1 MFKAPWRALSA
12 LALLTAI
19 GCGDDGGSEPEGSIS
34 VSGSPTTLSV
44 PQGGT
49 GTVTVT
55 LTRGGGFAEPVN
67 VTVEG
72 LPTGVTASVAPTS
85 LTGTTTQAV
94 VTVTVANSVA
104 AGTYTATIRAS
115 AAGIGAATTTFALTV
130 TAQGTYTLT
139 ATAASAVQGASGTS
153 TIAIQ
158 RTNFTGPV
166 TLTLENPPAGITG
179 SFNPTPATGDQSVL
193 TINVASTVAPGPY
206 NLTVK
211 GAATGP
217 GDKTTT
223 VALTVTAAPTSNYT
237 LSVTPTTLNI
247 NPGGSGQA
255 TVNIARTNFDGTVTL
270 SLDAPPAGITA
281 TFNPAAATG
290 VTSLATINVA
300 ANVAPGNHTLT
311 IKGTATGV
319 ADKTTTLTVTVAAG
333 GTFTISAAPTALTI
347 APGANSSS
355 NITIVRTNLT
365 SDVALTLVNPPAGIT
380 GTFTPATLTGTT
392 LTSALQINVAAN
404 VAPGAYPVTVQ
415 GVGGSV
421 TQTTT
426 VNVTVAA
433 AGSTVTLAVAPTTL
447 SIQAG
452 SSGQTTLTA
461 TRTNFTGNITPS
473 VSGNPAGMTVAFNP
487 TPITANT
494 STVTVNVGA
503 GVAPGTYNLT
513 ITGAAGTAGNPTT
526 TLGVTVTAAGGGQNI
541 VWEFCNVDGVPLKFW
556 RQSGGTWA
564 EVSPTVVGAVTRFAF
579 TISGTQG
586 GIAYTTSVTGA
597 DVRNSL
603 RSAAPGTFGPL
614 GRPLRQKLIST
625 GARLTNQTGELL
637 SSYFDTFVMFALTSE
652 MSSRQQVCTTPNPPA
667 PVTKTF
673 TVSGMGSS
681 EVGSLGYGDG
691 SASLVPATTTYNV
704 SVTPGTYDWL
714 AAFGTAG
721 GAPFFTPTW
730 THYRLG
736 RGETAPGGTVAIN
749 RTGATAFTTMPFTI
763 TGAAAGSFN
772 FYVQNLEGARGS
784 INALTFGDPTANS
797 GNLLFLAPGDRLPTD
812 MNSFFVTNGEIGTT
826 TQSLRGSFRFFGPNP
841 PASATFALPAA
852 VPAFTVA
859 AVNGAPVPTWSAT
872 GQIPSEYQGA
882 NSQVEASFQGAGEST
897 LYTIIA
903 TRGWLTANNMSTS
916 FTLTAPTLPGFL
928 AQWAP
933 AAPLVDAQVAMY
945 SDFNLFGTAGAVIS
959 FAVRLVASP

>member
-1 MFKAPWRALSA
+1 MFKVPWRAVSA

-44 PQGGT
+44 PQGGS

-55 LTRGGGFAEPVN
+55 LTRGGGFGEPVN

-72 LPTGVTASVAPTS
+72 LPSGVTASVAPTS

-94 VTVTVANSVA
+94 LTVTVTNSVA
-104 AGTYTATIRAS
+104 AGSYTATIRAS
-115 AAGIGAATTTFALTV
+115 AAGIGAATTTFVLTV
-130 TAQGTYTLT
+130 TAQAAYTLT
-139 ATAASAVQGASGTS
+139 ATAASAVPGASGTS

-179 SFNPTPATGDQSVL
+179 TFNPTPANGDQSVL
-193 TINVASTVAPGPY
+193 TINVAPTVAPGTY

-217 GDKTTT
+217 GEKTTT
-223 VALTVTAAPTSNYT
+223 VALTVTAAPTYT
-237 LSVTPTTLNI
+237 LSVTPTTLPI
-247 NPGGSGQA
+247 NAGDNGQA
-255 TVNIARTNFDGTVTL
+255 TVNIARANFDGTVTL

-281 TFNPAAATG
+281 TFNPAG
-290 VTSLATINVA
+290 VTGPTAIATINVA
-300 ANVAPGNHTLT
+300 ANVAPGNHPVT
-311 IKGTATGV
+311 IKGTAAGT
-319 ADKTTTLTVTVAAG
+319 ADKTTILTVTVAAA

-347 APGANSSS
+347 APGANLSST
-355 NITIVRTNLT
+355 ITIARTNLT
-365 SDVALTLVNPPAGIT
+365 SDVVLSLVTPPTGIT

-404 VAPGAYPVTVQ
+404 VAPGTYPITVR

-447 SIQAG
+447 SITAG

-461 TRTNFTGNITPS
+461 TRSNFTGDITPS
-473 VSGNPAGMTVAFNP
+473 VTGNPAGMTVAFNP
-487 TPITANT
+487 TPITT
-494 STVTVNVGA
+494 SPSTVTVNVGA
-503 GVAPGTYNLT
+503 GVVPGTYNLT

-541 VWEFCNVDGVPLKFW
+541 VWEFCNADGVPLKFW

-564 EVSPTVVGAVTRFAF
+564 EVSPTVVGAVTRFSF
-579 TISGTQG
+579 TISGTQA
-586 GIAYTTSVTGA
+586 GIAYTSTVTDASVRSSPRVAKSGGSFGQPGLPVRRKLMGGGA
-597 DVRNSL
+597 
-603 RSAAPGTFGPL
+603 
-614 GRPLRQKLIST
+614 
-625 GARLTNQTGELL
+625 ARLTNQTGSLL
-637 SSYFDTFVMFALTSE
+637 ATYFDTFVMLALTSE
-652 MSSRQQVCTTPNPPA
+652 IATRQPVCTTPTPPA

-673 TVSGMGSS
+673 TVSGMASNEIGLLS
-681 EVGSLGYGDG
+681 YGDG
-691 SASLVPATTTYNV
+691 SASLTPATASYGV

-714 AAFGTAG
+714 AAFGIPG
-721 GAPFFTPTW
+721 PIPDFPTF

-749 RTGATAFTTMPFTI
+749 RTGATPFTTVPFTI
-763 TGAAAGSFN
+763 TGGSAGSAN
-772 FYVQNLEGARGS
+772 IYVQFFEGARGP
-784 INALTFGDPTANS
+784 IAGLTFGDPTSNA
-797 GNLLFLAPGDRLPTD
+797 GNLLFLATGDRLATD
-812 MNSFFVTNGEIGTT
+812 MNIFFNTNAEGTEFEI
-826 TQSLRGSFRFFGPNP
+826 QRGFIRSFGPNP
-841 PASATFALPAA
+841 PASTTFALPAN

-859 AVNGAPVPTWSAT
+859 PVNGAPVPTWSAS
-872 GQIPSEYQGA
+872 GQIPTDYQGV
-882 NSQVEASFQGAGEST
+882 SSFIEASFQGAGEST
-897 LYTIIA
+897 LYTITA

-916 FTLTAPTLPGFL
+916 YTLAGPTLPGFL

-933 AAPLVDAQVAMY
+933 ATPLVDAQVVMA
-945 SDFNLFGTAGAVIS
+945 SSLDLFAGTAGSVVN
-959 FAVRLVASP
+959 FALRFVFSP

>member
-1 MFKAPWRALSA
+1 MFKAPWRAVTA

-34 VSGSPTTLSV
+34 VSGSPSTLSV
-44 PQGGT
+44 PQGSS

-55 LTRGGGFAEPVN
+55 LTRGGGFAEPVT

-72 LPTGVTASVAPTS
+72 LPTGVTASVTPTS
-85 LTGTTTQAV
+85 LTGTATQAV
-94 VTVTVANSVA
+94 LTVTVLNSVA

-115 AAGIGAATTTFALTV
+115 APGIGAATTTFALTV
-130 TAQGTYTLT
+130 TAQANYTLT
-139 ATAASAVQGASGTS
+139 ATAASVVQGASGTS
-153 TIAIQ
+153 NIAIQ

-193 TINVASTVAPGPY
+193 TINVASTVAPGTY

-211 GAATGP
+211 GAATGQT
-217 GDKTTT
+217 DKTTT
-223 VALTVTAAPTSNYT
+223 VALTVTAAPNYT

-247 NPGGSGQA
+247 SAGGNAQA
-255 TVNIARTNFDGTVTL
+255 TVNIARSNFTGTVNL
-270 SLDAPPAGITA
+270 ALDAPPAGITA

-290 VTSLATINVA
+290 NTSTATVNVA

-319 ADKTTTLTVTVAAG
+319 ADKTTTLTVTVGAS
-333 GTFTISAAPTALTI
+333 GTFTISASPPALTI
-347 APGANSSS
+347 APGTNSSS

-365 SDVALTLVNPPAGIT
+365 SDVALTLVNPPTGIT
-380 GTFTPATLTGTT
+380 GTFTPATLTGTV
-392 LTSALQINVAAN
+392 LTSALQVNVAAN
-404 VAPGAYPVTVQ
+404 VTPGTYPITVQ

-426 VNVTVAA
+426 VNVTVPA
-433 AGSTVTLAVAPTTL
+433 AGSTVTLAMTPTTL
-447 SIQAG
+447 SIAQG
-452 SSGQTTLTA
+452 SSGQATMTA
-461 TRTNFTGNITPS
+461 TRTNFTGNITPT
-473 VSGNPAGMTVAFNP
+473 VTGNPAGMTVTFNP
-487 TPITANT
+487 NPITANT
-494 STVTVNVGA
+494 STVTVNVGS
-503 GVAPGTYNLT
+503 GVVPNTYNLT
-513 ITGAAGTAGNPTT
+513 ITGAAGAAGNPTT

-541 VWEFCNVDGVPLKFW
+541 VWEFCNADGEVPLKFW
-556 RQSGGTWA
+556 RLSGGTWT
-564 EVSPTVVGAVTRFAF
+564 EVSPTVVGSVTRFSF

-586 GIAYTTSVTGA
+586 GIAYTTSITDA
-597 DVRNSL
+597 DVRTSD
-603 RSAAPGTFGPL
+603 RTARGASFGRL
-614 GRPLRQKLIST
+614 GRPLRQTLV
-625 GARLTNQTGELL
+625 GAGLRLTNQTGALL

-652 MSSRQQVCTTPNPPA
+652 IASRQQVCTTPNPPA

-681 EVGSLGYGDG
+681 EIGSLGYGDG
-691 SASLVPATTTYNV
+691 SASLTSGTTTYPV

-714 AAFGTAG
+714 AAFGTAVG
-721 GAPFFTPTW
+721 FTPTY

-749 RTGATAFTTMPFTI
+749 RTGATAFTTVPFTI
-763 TGAAAGSFN
+763 TGGAAGSLN
-772 FYVQNLEGARGS
+772 FYVQSLDGARGS
-784 INALTFGDPTANS
+784 ISALSVGDPTSNS
-797 GNLLFLAPGDRLPTD
+797 GSLLFLAPGDRLSTD
-812 MNSFFVTNGEIGTT
+812 MNSFFIMNGESGATT
-826 TQSLRGSFRFFGPNP
+826 ESLRGSYRFFGPNP
-841 PASATFALPAA
+841 PASTTFALPAA
-852 VPAFTVA
+852 IPAFTVA

-872 GQIPSEYQGA
+872 GQIPGDYQTA
-882 NSQVEASFQGAGEST
+882 NAQLEASFQGAGETT
-897 LYTIIA
+897 LYTIAA

-945 SDFNLFGTAGAVIS
+945 SDFNLFGSAGAAIH
-959 FAVRLVASP
+959 FAARLVSSP